1 MSVTAAGGV
10 RASLR
15 VSAELRECLV
25 DWLVELGG
33 SYPEDGVEQLF
44 AAALQTPRI
53 AEEIRSQVRLLH
65 VQEQE
70 KGRAP

>member
-1 MSVTAAGGV
+1 MNIYVPGGV

-25 DWLVELGG
+25 DVLSELGVT
-33 SYPEDGVEQLF
+33 YPDADIEHLF

-53 AEEIRSQVRLLH
+53 AEAIRAQVGFLY

-70 KGRAP
+70 SGAA